1 MRRPEIT
8 HGFDFYPLNH
18 LSFLLFFF
26 LVARVSNFITAAC
39 WIVFGVYWLL
49 SALTAKRPAERQ
61 SVLSAL
67 AHRIPIG
74 LGGFPLAARR
84 LPPPLN
90 LVLLPP
96 ADWTFAI
103 GATICL
109 FGLVMTLW
117 ARWTLA
123 GNWSSV
129 VEFKQGH
136 ELVKSGP
143 YRFVRHPIYTGLLI
157 MFLGTATE
165 IGPLRC
171 WLAVPVAALGFWI
184 KLRQEET
191 LLLSHFPQEYP
202 AYCKR
207 VKALVPFVL

>member
-1 MRRPEIT
+1 MVRI
-8 HGFDFYPLNH
+8 
-18 LSFLLFFF
+18 
-26 LVARVSNFITAAC
+26 SNSLTAAC
-39 WIVFGVYWLL
+39 WIVFGVYWIIG
-49 SALTAKRPAERQ
+49 ALTAKRSAERQ
-61 SVLSAL
+61 SLLSAL

-74 LGGFPLAARR
+74 LGGFLLAARR
-84 LPPPLN
+84 LPPPLDR
-90 LVLLPP
+90 VLIPRT
-96 ADWTFAI
+96 DWALAL
-103 GATICL
+103 GAAICL
-109 FGLVMTLW
+109 FGLVVTLW

-157 MFLGTATE
+157 MFLGTAMD

-171 WLAVPVAALGFWI
+171 WLAVPVVAAGFWI
-184 KLRQEET
+184 KLRQEESI
-191 LLLSHFPQEYP
+191 LLNHFPQEYP
-202 AYCKR
+202 AYSKN